1 MVGRHVGAHTG
12 NQNERSASAGGAK
25 EVEKGRYND
34 VCRREHTQRRSRRS
48 RSGWVVSL
56 AIHRKKGAK

>member
-1 MVGRHVGAHTG
+1 MVGRHLGAHTG
-12 NQNERSASAGGAK
+12 NQNERSALAGRAK

-34 VCRREHTQRRSRRS
+34 IRRREHNRRRSSRS

-56 AIHRKKGAK
+56 TL